1 MAKRTPTKKQL
12 EKRKLKKQYNE
23 QIRRIKRNY
32 SDIELRGGI
41 FSKTVEEIIR
51 PVKEPK
57 ESTIRRLKSI
67 TKNDLYRL
75 ATTKTGESGW
85 KIRLEREK
93 VTALKSSITKHKTK
107 LAKEKYPN
115 YEQYNK
121 KEKEQAREQA
131 YEEWREE
138 LDRKYKQWLEDVNNT
153 EYTEP
158 EDPYKWVTEP
168 EPEPEP
174 EPELQY
180 EEPELTYEEPES
192 YEEPD
197 TDYGWAED
205 IAEPDNYRDT
215 MLDTI
220 QDIFNRNQ
228 NYDMM
233 NTIRQEFEDM
243 IRDMDDEELKNWLD
257 ENQQDFIDAITEV
270 EKYLPS
276 NIYAGT
282 KGYSKATELINN
294 GVTPLENFYNTST
307 NHVQARSTIGRK
319 YFEEKRKLSEDDEED
334 KIVRETFI
342 DRLTGEMISAHL
354 EQTYDG
360 WSWFDDEYNLPLSVN
375 IAKGLRYLAVSEIK
389 ENEDY
394 F

>member
-1 MAKRTPTKKQL
+1 MARKTPTKKQRL
-12 EKRKLKKQYNE
+12 NRQYRE
-23 QIRRIKRNY
+23 QIRRIKKNY
-32 SDIELRGGI
+32 SDIERMGGI
-41 FSKTVEEIIR
+41 FSQSLNDIIK
-51 PVKEPK
+51 PVKKPTEA
-57 ESTIRRLKSI
+57 TIRRLKAIS
-67 TKNDLYRL
+67 KNDLYRM
-75 ATTKTGESGW
+75 AKTETGQPGW
-85 KIRLEREK
+85 KLRLEREERARSK
-93 VTALKSSITKHKTK
+93 RYLNKIGKEYAFEYNPNLERYWKDYTRKQKQYEIDKAWDRRLGEAEAWKQQVEREA
-107 LAKEKYPN
+107 EKY
-115 YEQYNK
+115 Q
-121 KEKEQAREQA
+121 
-131 YEEWREE
+131 
-138 LDRKYKQWLEDVNNT
+138 
-153 EYTEP
+153 EP
-158 EDPYKWVTEP
+158 EEPYQWVREP
-168 EPEPEP
+168 EPEPEPDP

-180 EEPELTYEEPES
+180 EEPESYEEPEPP
-192 YEEPD
+192 YD
-197 TDYGWAED
+197 FGWTED
-205 IAEPDNYRDT
+205 IAEPYNYRDT

-334 KIVRETFI
+334 KTVRETFI